1 VVDGLGG
8 QNRLD
13 EGNSTGHVDELAIP
27 SGNLAGAFVLKVL
40 EIPSPKAP
48 NRKGEAKVT
57 QREGGTVRRHPLK
70 DIV

>member
-1 VVDGLGG
+1 VVNGLGG

-40 EIPSPKAP
+40 EIP
-48 NRKGEAKVT
+48 
-57 QREGGTVRRHPLK
+57 QF
-70 DIV
+70 